1 MKITKY
7 LFGLALLAL
16 GMSMTSCDQENE
28 GAIYT
33 PASSNVSWEQKAY
46 STKTAEETIEV
57 PIMISRATKDGEL
70 TVNYTV
76 EASDPEV
83 LSDDHNGKV
92 NFAAGEGMA
101 TVKVKAANM
110 EKGTTYT
117 YVMTLDD
124 ASAAADENLSAIKTI
139 TIRIESDYTWL
150 DGGTCKFYDFN
161 FGDGVEGEVEVLKA
175 QENPNII
182 KLLNPFLALYG
193 EDPDE
198 AEYFKNCD
206 DIIVT
211 FYDAPDASGNVGE
224 IGTGL
229 IMGEYTIE
237 YLPSSYPNYCY
248 FHADDNYYTVGHLI
262 GVDGVPTYVGGFD
275 FEYER

>member
-16 GMSMTSCDQENE
+16 GMSMTSCDKENE
-28 GAIYT
+28 GAIYN

-117 YVMTLDD
+117 YTMTLDD

-139 TIRIESDYTWL
+139 TVRIESDYTWL
-150 DGGTCKFYDFN
+150 DGGTCRFIDFN

-193 EDPDE
+193 ENPDD
-198 AEYFKNCD
+198 AEYFKDSD

-237 YLPSSYPNYCY
+237 YLPSRYPSYCY
-248 FHADDNYYTVGHLI
+248 FQADDNYYTVGHLI
-262 GVDGVPTYVGGFD
+262 GVDGEPTYVGGFD